1 MKLFW
6 KNKVIMT
13 LCLILIMIFISNDS
27 YGNYRRRH
35 IRKKTYSTYLI
46 FNQPEKGLFFYY
58 MIYKTKKRS
67 CKVFVNLEILIYDFL
82 NDSCKLYSKSIEI
95 KDFRQHF
102 SRELYNFIKLL
113 SFSHKLS
120 KLPLLRK
127 KVTDEEINNIYDQIF
142 FIPKPSKIVKQ
153 NIIIGYDIFKF
164 YRGIHSG
171 GEFKYLNHNY
181 GNSYDFRARIYD
193 TRLGRWLAVDPQQA
207 KYPGYSPYHFGYCDP
222 IIVID
227 PNGEENIVVVGNQG
241 SSPKSDKKADGSYRY
256 GKNRRHFLEAG
267 LNEAL
272 RLKNEST
279 QNGEA
284 TTLIIYQGADP
295 AIKPYTVEEIEYIT
309 KKAAAEGINVVVVND
324 VDEIVD
330 YVNYKSTEPGFF
342 DFGENRK
349 ADLITDFSFVGHGE
363 PDNLLVGHNDYDDMG
378 NLRGVWND
386 FWSSLDLS
394 EFDEESFDI
403 GCRINLIACGS
414 GLGDVF
420 ENAQKLTGGSVS
432 GYNTTVWWGEGG
444 LGTFRAFEKKYVP
457 FTDPDGRNDPNRP
470 ILPENERTRTER
482 GIRTK

>member
-1 MKLFW
+1 MAKSRIRKDSLFLTDLPMYGEKRLGVIKENRFLMK
-6 KNKVIMT
+6 KPTQNGIATPMT
-13 LCLILIMIFISNDS
+13 VTASKPPAKTSIYPLGKKHYESTDRLGNVRVTYTDKKSWNNGKFSLNVSSSLDYYPFGSVMEGRDLEIT
-27 YGNYRRRH
+27 NYR
-35 IRKKTYSTYLI
+35 
-46 FNQPEKGLFFYY
+46 FGFQGQEG
-58 MIYKTKKRS
+58 
-67 CKVFVNLEILIYDFL
+67 D
-82 NDSCKLYSKSIEI
+82 DEI
-95 KDFRQHF
+95 K
-102 SRELYNFIKLL
+102 
-113 SFSHKLS
+113 
-120 KLPLLRK
+120 
-127 KVTDEEINNIYDQIF
+127 
-142 FIPKPSKIVKQ
+142 
-153 NIIIGYDIFKF
+153 
-164 YRGIHSG
+164 GI
-171 GEFKYLNHNY
+171 

-432 GYNTTVWWGEGG
+432 GYNTTVWWREGG

>member
-181 GNSYDFRARIYD
+181 GKTEEEYIKEGWIIERWIRKRFY
-193 TRLGRWLAVDPQQA
+193 TLGYAA
-207 KYPGYSPYHFGYCDP
+207 
-222 IIVID
+222 
-227 PNGEENIVVVGNQG
+227 
-241 SSPKSDKKADGSYRY
+241 
-256 GKNRRHFLEAG
+256 
-267 LNEAL
+267 
-272 RLKNEST
+272 
-279 QNGEA
+279 
-284 TTLIIYQGADP
+284 
-295 AIKPYTVEEIEYIT
+295 VEELRRFDYKKFFELEGSFTEYP
-309 KKAAAEGINVVVVND
+309 KDCCLFCREFNEEKEKN
-324 VDEIVD
+324 
-330 YVNYKSTEPGFF
+330 
-342 DFGENRK
+342 
-349 ADLITDFSFVGHGE
+349 
-363 PDNLLVGHNDYDDMG
+363 NL
-378 NLRGVWND
+378 
-386 FWSSLDLS
+386 
-394 EFDEESFDI
+394 
-403 GCRINLIACGS
+403 
-414 GLGDVF
+414 
-420 ENAQKLTGGSVS
+420 
-432 GYNTTVWWGEGG
+432 
-444 LGTFRAFEKKYVP
+444 
-457 FTDPDGRNDPNRP
+457 
-470 ILPENERTRTER
+470 
-482 GIRTK
+482 